1 MNYFQDREMSVK
13 WNGSRS
19 ASKRINGGG
28 PQGATLGILEYLA
41 QSNNNADCVDL
52 LNKFKFID
60 DLTMLEV
67 LNLLTI
73 GLHPFNLKNQVPSDI
88 PVDYQYIDPENLQTQ
103 KHLDTINEWT
113 KNQKMLINAQKTK
126 AMVFNFTKDYQFA
139 TRLSLEN
146 SPIEVISHAKLL
158 GTIIQDDLKWDLN
171 TANIVKKANSRM
183 ELLKRV
189 ASFGAP
195 IDDLK
200 KIYVLYV
207 RSVLEHSSV
216 VWHSSLTDENSEDL
230 ERVQKSAM
238 KIILGNK
245 YMDYRSAL
253 NYLQLDNLHDR
264 RQELCERFAQKC
276 LKNENTKN
284 MFPLSKNQH
293 TMKMRNSE
301 KYHVQFAKT
310 SRLKNS
316 PIIYMQNLL
325 NGT

>member
-1 MNYFQDREMSVK
+1 MFMY
-13 WNGSRS
+13 
-19 ASKRINGGG
+19 I
-28 PQGATLGILEYLA
+28 
-41 QSNNNADCVDL
+41 L
-52 LNKFKFID
+52 LNHFI
-60 DLTMLEV
+60 
-67 LNLLTI
+67 
-73 GLHPFNLKNQVPSDI
+73 S
-88 PVDYQYIDPENLQTQ
+88 
-103 KHLDTINEWT
+103 
-113 KNQKMLINAQKTK
+113 KNQKMMINAQKTK

-171 TANIVKKANSRM
+171 TANIVRKANSRM

-195 IDDLK
+195 LDDLK

-230 ERVQKSAM
+230 ERIQKSAM

-245 YMDYRSAL
+245 YIDYKSAL

-264 RQELCERFAQKC
+264 RRELCERFAQKC
-276 LKNENTKN
+276 LKNEKTKN
-284 MFPLSKNQH
+284 MFPLSKKQH

-310 SRLKNS
+310 TRLQNS